1 MASTIQLK
9 TGTGSA
15 VPSSL
20 TQGEV
25 AINIDNGLV
34 YYGSG
39 SGNAVKKLDSFTH
52 ITASGTISAA
62 KLVVT
67 EITSSRITSSVVV
80 TSGSNIFGD
89 TIADTHTFNG
99 HITGSNISAS
109 GTGSFGML
117 IIDQNITASNIS
129 ASGTILSE
137 NITATDI
144 TVNDDLTVNDNI
156 VLANNSRIVSSN
168 ESNTYIELQN
178 DDGFN
183 IRANNVEIFSIFSS
197 GVVVNDAG
205 QASADFRIESDSDT
219 HAFFV
224 DSGANKIAIG
234 TGTVGNS
241 LLTIDGDVTTTS
253 ITASST
259 VSASAIHAD
268 NLIGNSAGPTGLHVQ
283 GEITAS
289 GNISSS
295 ATGSF
300 GMLIVDQNITASGN
314 ISSSGTLTA
323 NTLRLTS
330 TTDASATS
338 TDHAFQAG
346 LTSDM
351 NVIIDVNEVMARNN
365 GSTADLHLNPDGG
378 AVSFNNSV
386 STKVRVENGHITA
399 SGNISSSA
407 TGSFGMLIVDQ
418 NITAS
423 GNISSS
429 GTINGSS
436 ITTPGDISTDGILF
450 TDDIRRLTDNSTSTR
465 IQMAGNNINIY
476 AGNASNSVLQLVS
489 NAGAVFNNGG
499 VSSFDFRVEGDND
512 THLLFADAGA
522 DKIAIGTGTVSDS
535 LLTVDGDIRA
545 THITASS
552 NISASGNLKANYIES
567 AKIPLIQYISD
578 DTTST
583 AQGRVLAASS
593 HNNATDSFALEWSTP
608 LFEDTDFFETG
619 SVSPTTTGAINTFAV
634 KQTGRYEI
642 NCNVAFKGV
651 SGARPGI
658 NLGIFTS
665 SNAASTGSFRPAGPS
680 AHAYIRVAAPA
691 MGSTAA
697 IPGFVIQLSSG
708 SAISVKVDIKD
719 DFGGIGNT
727 LWSGSLSHFNM
738 KKIG

>member
-314 ISSSGTLTA
+314 ISSSGT
-323 NTLRLTS
+323 
-330 TTDASATS
+330 
-338 TDHAFQAG
+338 
-346 LTSDM
+346 
-351 NVIIDVNEVMARNN
+351 
-365 GSTADLHLNPDGG
+365 
-378 AVSFNNSV
+378 
-386 STKVRVENGHITA
+386 
-399 SGNISSSA
+399 
-407 TGSFGMLIVDQ
+407 
-418 NITAS
+418 
-423 GNISSS
+423 
-429 GTINGSS
+429 INGSS

-522 DKIAIGTGTVSDS
+522 DKVAIGTGTVSDS

-619 SVSPTTTGAINTFAV
+619 SVSPTTTGVINTFAV

-680 AHAYIRVAAPA
+680 AHAYVRVAAPA

-719 DFGGIGNT
+719 DFGGVGNT